1 MVGANTEAFT
11 SFAFKYFQKFDWLKN
26 LQMNTLMGVSF
37 LLIKSE
43 LLCVCI
49 CTCVRKHLSD
59 ISVKSARQKK

>member
-37 LLIKSE
+37 LLIKSVCASVRVLE
-43 LLCVCI
+43 NTSQIFLLKVQDR
-49 CTCVRKHLSD
+49 TSK
-59 ISVKSARQKK
+59 

>member
-1 MVGANTEAFT
+1 MVELIQSETFT

-26 LQMNTLMGVSF
+26 LQKNTLMGVSF
-37 LLIKSE
+37 IFIKSE

-59 ISVKSARQKK
+59 ISVKSA